1 MEDLNLRPTGFLQE
15 LHKPGS
21 CIAGLEFYPLISK
34 EKKHWVKNL
43 FSALI
48 VTISKCVT
56 PFILL
61 TKTEDSRL
69 FKAPGCS
76 EIKCTQLSGR

>member
-1 MEDLNLRPTGFLQE
+1 MQYKIIAYSRSGSRNLKITDLW
-15 LHKPGS
+15 
-21 CIAGLEFYPLISK
+21 EFYPLISK

-56 PFILL
+56 LFILL

-76 EIKCTQLSGR
+76 EIKCTQLSSR